1 MGVTFARF
9 KVLSLQPRESGYLAE
24 IEILDDNISKGVE
37 TELMKSSLY
46 EQLKNELMTY
56 YEASLNKIQADESV
70 QKLEKETSLN
80 KLIYTSVSV
89 LDLSIDQSL

>member
-1 MGVTFARF
+1 M
-9 KVLSLQPRESGYLAE
+9 AE